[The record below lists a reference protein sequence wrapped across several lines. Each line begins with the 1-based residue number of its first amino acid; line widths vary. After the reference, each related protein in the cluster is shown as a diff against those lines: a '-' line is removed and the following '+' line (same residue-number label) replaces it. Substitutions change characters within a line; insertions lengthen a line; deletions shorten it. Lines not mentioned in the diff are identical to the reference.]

1 MVEPHPQLNARLDPK
16 KTIPALS
23 WMHSEAGAGAAP
35 GGGEEKDQKV
45 RNRNSLE
52 EEGQGSSGESD
63 WGEEGVTSCQADRQ
77 ELHISTNS
85 SISCII

>member
-23 WMHSEAGAGAAP
+23 WMHSEAGAGAGAAP
-35 GGGEEKDQKV
+35 GEEKDQKV
-45 RNRNSLE
+45 RNRNSLEE

-77 ELHISTNS
+77 ELHISNDQ
-85 SISCII
+85 